1 MTCVANL
8 AGPAALA
15 RDGYVLIRRLFRY
28 SLLEEDP
35 VMDPFVHPNSQEDEA
50 TFREARE
57 KLCRFP
63 SGGKHVRV
71 VLAMEASEGLNAQE
85 KLSMS

>member
-15 RDGYVLIRRLFRY
+15 RDGYVLLRRSFRY
-28 SLLEEDP
+28 SLLQENP
-35 VMDPFVHPNSQEDEA
+35 VTDPFVRPNSQEDEA

-57 KLCRFP
+57 KTSRFP
-63 SGGKHVRV
+63 SGEKHVRV